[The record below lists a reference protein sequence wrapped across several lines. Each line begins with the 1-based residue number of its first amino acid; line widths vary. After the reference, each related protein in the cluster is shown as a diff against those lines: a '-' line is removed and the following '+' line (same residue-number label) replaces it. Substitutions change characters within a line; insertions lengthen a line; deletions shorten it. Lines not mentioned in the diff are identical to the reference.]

1 MARIVPFA
9 SGIRFP
15 QAETTRYPRFAE
27 VAAHIDVVASELF
40 DARTTLQEGKQLFTE
55 LQGMI
60 SSQALGVLN
69 RFYDTL
75 VKHEEK
81 FEHAAYLV
89 GLQAATGRVQLA
101 AALLS
106 EREEDRSSGSAQ

>member
-1 MARIVPFA
+1 MKAAPRRGIHGAHRSFRVRHPVPP
-9 SGIRFP
+9 GG
-15 QAETTRYPRFAE
+15 
-27 VAAHIDVVASELF
+27 AHIDVVASELF
-40 DARTTLQEGKQLFTE
+40 DARTTLQEGKQLFSE

-60 SSQALGVLN
+60 SSEALAVLN
-69 RFYDTL
+69 RFYETL

-101 AALLS
+101 AALLT
-106 EREEDRSSGSAQ
+106 EREEDRSPGQAR